1 MITFLGNNDRK
12 KSYKNLAS
20 WVWEDWRD
28 FRLLCISV
36 RLEPKL
42 MRLDCIEE
50 GSVDC
55 RDIAIELPTI
65 IAFVFLRKIKGV

>member
-1 MITFLGNNDRK
+1 MTEK
-12 KSYKNLAS
+12 KSYKNVVS
-20 WVWEDWRD
+20 WVWEEARRD

-50 GSVDC
+50 GSVDF
-55 RDIAIELPTI
+55 RDITIELPTI
-65 IAFVFLRKIKGV
+65 IAFVLLKRKKRF